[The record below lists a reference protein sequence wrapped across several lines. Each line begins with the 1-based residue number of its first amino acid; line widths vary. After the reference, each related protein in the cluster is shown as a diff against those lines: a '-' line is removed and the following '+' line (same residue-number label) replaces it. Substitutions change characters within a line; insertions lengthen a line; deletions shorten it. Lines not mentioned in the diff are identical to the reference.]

1 MARFIQILVMSL
13 FHGFNFFQMPSDPPT
28 VGNLNLRRGIT
39 FLSLVAMTLFNLSQ
53 LPIFMEERLV
63 YYKHSSAQSFRT
75 YTYLLA
81 HVLAGAPFSIIEATV
96 WSIIVYFL
104 AGFSLSDGGVHF
116 WIFYAIMIL
125 TVLHGS
131 AMVCFIAFSTRNPA
145 AAAFFSA
152 LLVGP
157 SVFLFIHLLIPQ
169 SLIRGYWIWVYRIDA
184 LQWAATMMQV
194 NEFRSSKFNTPC
206 TEVLPPTYLMP
217 SSSVSNSSAA
227 FPLLPLSPYIC
238 LLPGYYQQ
246 HFPHPKILPPSCLAA
261 KSESKE
267 SVCANGI
274 RPAAGIDVL
283 PSEPRNGHDVAV
295 EFGEIE
301 ARNGESEGWQA
312 ECPPFQPVVLAW
324 QILSYKI
331 TSVHFDRDMEVM
343 KSISGWVKPGEI
355 TGIVGGRGAG
365 KTSLLNCL
373 AGRKIRG
380 RITGQLS
387 VNGLTHDLESFIQ
400 CTAYIEGGHQHYPYL
415 TVRESLMYRT
425 DLLLPQAVSRK
436 SRNSFV
442 DKILKVTR
450 VNDLAEYLVND
461 LLTSGG
467 SGLVFTEKRIVLA
480 MELAGNPSALFLD
493 TPFIGMDMQQIVQ
506 FAEILDSVATGWGK
520 AMVVSTNVPT
530 VVQLNIFTS
539 VLMLRNGGEMVY
551 FGPVGRFG
559 SAIVEYFQ
567 AIPDTPMLPDNMNPI
582 SFLQYAMGEGVSDS
596 VAARDYAFEYR
607 ISNLAMSNAQHLRK
621 LRRSPNSFYASE
633 ASYSTA
639 AMPAL
644 PGSGQ
649 ALRAREARQRRTG
662 RRQSQQQ
669 QAEEWPTKRK
679 AMRESMANQQ
689 QEKVAEE
696 GRWKGKEVEQEAG
709 EDTDRKREEDEKG
722 ENSAASASAADAV
735 DAAAV
740 ADADAAAREEEKREE
755 EERQAK
761 GKSAEKE
768 AQWKKIEEEIRREL
782 EEEFRVKMEELERQF
797 QQRSQQK
804 QHESEALVSTV
815 ATCTRCLG
823 ASASVLA
830 SFNARLRDWEARVKA
845 ALAVAQKRILRTE
858 GEVTKKRKAEE
869 CQRKA
874 EEVKRSKAE
883 GASRKQEEAK
893 QAAEMKR
900 AKEEDRKRVQ
910 AEKKRVKEEERKRK
924 EEAKSKEDLRK
935 KEEETRQKEEKKRK
949 EELKRKEKEEERL
962 AQEEAKRE
970 EEKRRAQEKERER
983 ARKEE
988 AAFDE
993 TMNQLEEYRRRQ
1005 AGAPITYEKYSSRIT
1020 QLRKQAA
1027 SAGVA
1032 SNRTPGTNPLR
1043 FWDIPWP
1050 PTGNCLFLSPG
1061 DSLELQ
1067 KRKAMD
1073 ALLFWHA
1080 DRFVECCGR
1089 WLVAGHREAV
1099 LRKAAGVS
1107 REVVEAK
1114 QRLWG
1119 AGRSNAG
1126 GGG

>member
-1 MARFIQILVMSL
+1 ILVMSL

-96 WSIIVYFL
+96 WSIVVYFL

-131 AMVCFIAFSTRNPA
+131 AMVRFIAFSTRNPA

-227 FPLLPLSPYIC
+227 FPLLPLSPYPFCQAYPTEAVGMAYLKASGWNYDWIVFLIGPLVLVAWTILWTLASYIC
-238 LLPGYYQQ
+238 LLPGYYHQ

-267 SVCANGI
+267 SACANGI
-274 RPAAGIDVL
+274 RPATGIDVL

-301 ARNGESEGWQA
+301 ATNGESEGWQA
-312 ECPPFQPVVLAW
+312 VCPPFQPVVMAW
-324 QILSYKI
+324 QNLSYKI
-331 TSVHFDRDMEVM
+331 TSVHSDRDMEVL

-387 VNGLTHDLESFIQ
+387 VNGLTRDLESFIQ
-400 CTAYIEGGHQHYPYL
+400 CMAYIEGGHQHYPYL
-415 TVRESLMYRT
+415 TVRESLMYRA
-425 DLLLPQAVSRK
+425 DLLLPQSVSRK

-450 VNDLAEYLVND
+450 VHDLADYLVND

-480 MELAGNPSALFLD
+480 MELSGNPSALFLD

-530 VVQLNIFTS
+530 VVQLNSFAS
-539 VLMLRNGGEMVY
+539 VLMLRSGGEMVY
-551 FGPVGRFG
+551 FGPAGRFG

-567 AIPDTPMLPDNMNPI
+567 SIPGTPMLPDNMNPI
-582 SFLQYAMGEGVSDS
+582 SFLQYAMGEGVSES

-607 ISNLAMSNAQHLRK
+607 ISTLAMSNAQHLRK
-621 LRRSPNSFYASE
+621 LRRNPNSFYASE
-633 ASYSTA
+633 ASDSTA

-649 ALRAREARQRRTG
+649 
-662 RRQSQQQ
+662 
-669 QAEEWPTKRK
+669 
-679 AMRESMANQQ
+679 
-689 QEKVAEE
+689 V
-696 GRWKGKEVEQEAG
+696 
-709 EDTDRKREEDEKG
+709 
-722 ENSAASASAADAV
+722 
-735 DAAAV
+735 
-740 ADADAAAREEEKREE
+740 AARSNQGRTD
-755 EERQAK
+755 A
-761 GKSAEKE
+761 
-768 AQWKKIEEEIRREL
+768 
-782 EEEFRVKMEELERQF
+782 
-797 QQRSQQK
+797 
-804 QHESEALVSTV
+804 ST
-815 ATCTRCLG
+815 
-823 ASASVLA
+823 VLA
-830 SFNARLRDWEARVKA
+830 SEEPSLQPRKPGNALSPTSTPTYEPETSMKDTLQRSRWCLPQSLYMSRLAKVYWSINVLYWRNTSYTLSRAVVACVLGLVIGSLFFDLPCSTLLQISARAGFVFTLLIFGPTSNGGTVVGMLTRIRHVFNR
-845 ALAVAQKRILRTE
+845 
-858 GEVTKKRKAEE
+858 
-869 CQRKA
+869 
-874 EEVKRSKAE
+874 
-883 GASRKQEEAK
+883 
-893 QAAEMKR
+893 
-900 AKEEDRKRVQ
+900 
-910 AEKKRVKEEERKRK
+910 
-924 EEAKSKEDLRK
+924 
-935 KEEETRQKEEKKRK
+935 
-949 EELKRKEKEEERL
+949 ERL
-962 AQEEAKRE
+962 NKQYFASTYIISFTLVEIPYLIVTTLIFIVISTGLAQVAVSSLS
-970 EEKRRAQEKERER
+970 QFF
-983 ARKEE
+983 
-988 AAFDE
+988 AFWFSHF
-993 TMNQLEEYRRRQ
+993 LFSL
-1005 AGAPITYEKYSSRIT
+1005 GITYLGFLLSVALPNPRLAFMLVPMVSGVWISTAGYVVPYSLMHFFFR
-1020 QLRKQAA
+1020 
-1027 SAGVA
+1027 
-1032 SNRTPGTNPLR
+1032 PFYWTNPL
-1043 FWDIPWP
+1043 
-1050 PTGNCLFLSPG
+1050 
-1061 DSLELQ
+1061 Q
-1067 KRKAMD
+1067 
-1073 ALLFWHA
+1073 
-1080 DRFVECCGR
+1080 
-1089 WLVAGHREAV
+1089 
-1099 LRKAAGVS
+1099 
-1107 REVVEAK
+1107 
-1114 QRLWG
+1114 
-1119 AGRSNAG
+1119 
-1126 GGG
+1126 

>member
-1 MARFIQILVMSL
+1 MSL

-373 AGRKIRG
+373 AG
-380 RITGQLS
+380 
-387 VNGLTHDLESFIQ
+387 
-400 CTAYIEGGHQHYPYL
+400 
-415 TVRESLMYRT
+415 
-425 DLLLPQAVSRK
+425 
-436 SRNSFV
+436 
-442 DKILKVTR
+442 
-450 VNDLAEYLVND
+450 
-461 LLTSGG
+461 G

-815 ATCTRCLG
+815 ATCTRCLV
-823 ASASVLA
+823 SMSSPPLPSPLTSPPLSSYPLSSPPSPTIL
-830 SFNARLRDWEARVKA
+830 SF
-845 ALAVAQKRILRTE
+845 
-858 GEVTKKRKAEE
+858 
-869 CQRKA
+869 
-874 EEVKRSKAE
+874 
-883 GASRKQEEAK
+883 
-893 QAAEMKR
+893 
-900 AKEEDRKRVQ
+900 
-910 AEKKRVKEEERKRK
+910 
-924 EEAKSKEDLRK
+924 
-935 KEEETRQKEEKKRK
+935 
-949 EELKRKEKEEERL
+949 
-962 AQEEAKRE
+962 
-970 EEKRRAQEKERER
+970 
-983 ARKEE
+983 
-988 AAFDE
+988 
-993 TMNQLEEYRRRQ
+993 
-1005 AGAPITYEKYSSRIT
+1005 
-1020 QLRKQAA
+1020 
-1027 SAGVA
+1027 
-1032 SNRTPGTNPLR
+1032 
-1043 FWDIPWP
+1043 
-1050 PTGNCLFLSPG
+1050 
-1061 DSLELQ
+1061 
-1067 KRKAMD
+1067 
-1073 ALLFWHA
+1073 
-1080 DRFVECCGR
+1080 
-1089 WLVAGHREAV
+1089 
-1099 LRKAAGVS
+1099 
-1107 REVVEAK
+1107 
-1114 QRLWG
+1114 
-1119 AGRSNAG
+1119 
-1126 GGG
+1126 